1 MVLVNTPLGREG
13 RQISHF
19 GLENVWQKFKARVEQ
34 QGWLL
39 TLSTGM
45 LPAPESRRIF
55 PAFGS

>member
-1 MVLVNTPLGREG
+1 MVLVNTPLGREE

-19 GLENVWQKFKARVEQ
+19 GLANVWQMFKARVEP
-34 QGWLL
+34 QGRLL

-45 LPAPESRRIF
+45 FPAPESRRIF